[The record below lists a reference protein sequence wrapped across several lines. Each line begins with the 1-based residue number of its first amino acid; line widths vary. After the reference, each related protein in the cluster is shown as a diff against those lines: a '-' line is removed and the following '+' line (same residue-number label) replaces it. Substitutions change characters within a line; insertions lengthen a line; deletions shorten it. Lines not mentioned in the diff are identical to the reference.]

1 MVNDEVDEVTKEL
14 FDPLKNRY
22 QNNSEF
28 VFDYVHL
35 LFYKCHKTNPNSGGW
50 HIDSPDW
57 IKIKATINAINKK
70 DNKCFQYAVTAALNH
85 EEIKTDLQRI
95 TKIITKLKLTKL
107 KQN

>member
-35 LFYKCHKTNPNSGGW
+35 LFCKCHKTNPNSGES
-50 HIDSPDW
+50 HMDSPDW
-57 IKIKATINAINKK
+57 IKEKATINAINKK